1 LLTLFLEIGIQVL
14 IVFVGGPA
22 FQVTEIAGREWGITL
37 ALGFGSIPVG
47 VLCRLTPSAPFEKA
61 FRKLGF
67 FGREKVLPTTSPEA
81 EGWTGAITRVRDNLS
96 TFSNVR
102 GGRMRSSSFVVKSR
116 TALLGG
122 GHPEKPVMAL

>member
-1 LLTLFLEIGIQVL
+1 MTEIG
-14 IVFVGGPA
+14 
-22 FQVTEIAGREWGITL
+22 GREWGMTI

-47 VLCRLTPSAPFEKA
+47 VLVRLLPSEPFEKL
-61 FRKLGF
+61 FRKLGL
-67 FGREKVLPTTSPEA
+67 FGREKILPTVTPEA

-122 GHPEKPVMAL
+122 HTEKPPMAL